1 MGSSNMGHQ
10 AARAQEEGTTEMETR
25 PSFASHQTSQTSHPY
40 QSNCSRPI
48 PQSTMSSTN
57 TNLSNINTYAH
68 LEPQDSKSSS
78 SLTATTAIW
87 SPKISAPV
95 SPASSAARHDPE
107 AIELGVD
114 PATLRTASFIDCPS
128 SLDELRAR
136 IKEIEEKLVSKQ
148 PPPSQ
153 YLWVTQIPTP
163 LFTTLK
169 EAPEALQRVR
179 ATLTIPHKKQILF
192 KVMPGYHHE
201 EIIQTFT
208 AFLHQTL
215 GDMCLSRLNRDF
227 WLRGAGEATGHS
239 TNKQPDNC
247 FLPGNKWAAGADA
260 EWPSL
265 VLEVGVSES
274 SPQLYA
280 DARWWY
286 SNSGGRTKMVVLV
299 HVHKK
304 KTTIEI
310 WTEVNRETLAVQTRS
325 PADKELACTQSA
337 TLEKG
342 RVSNTLE
349 IDFLTLMRR
358 PPQTSREK
366 NLVLT
371 VRWIQ
376 EICGP

>member
-1 MGSSNMGHQ
+1 MGHQ
-10 AARAQEEGTTEMETR
+10 ATSAQEEGTTEMETR
-25 PSFASHQTSQTSHPY
+25 PSFASHQTSQTSHP
-40 QSNCSRPI
+40 SNSSRPS
-48 PQSTMSSTN
+48 PQSIMSSGN
-57 TNLSNINTYAH
+57 ANLSNLTPCAH

-78 SLTATTAIW
+78 SLTATTAIG
-87 SPKISAPV
+87 SPKISKPV
-95 SPASSAARHDPE
+95 SPASSATLHDPE

-114 PATLRTASFIDCPS
+114 PATLRTASFIDSPS

-163 LFTTLK
+163 LFTTLN

-192 KVMPGYHHE
+192 KIMPGHHHE

-215 GDMCLSRLNRDF
+215 GEMGLSRLNRDF

-247 FLPGNKWAAGADA
+247 FLPGNKRAAGADA

-274 SPQLYA
+274 IPQLRT
-280 DARWWY
+280 DAAWWY

-299 HVHKK
+299 HVQKQ

-310 WTEVNRETLAVQTRS
+310 WTEVNRGPLGVQTQS
-325 PADKELACTQSA
+325 PADKKLACTQSA

-342 RVSNTLE
+342 RVSKTLE

-371 VRWIQ
+371 ERWIQ